1 MPQPENQQPIL
12 IITGMHRSGTSLVAS
27 LLESGGLDI
36 GEKLVGANEGNVKGH
51 FENVDFVE
59 FHEGILY
66 ASAID
71 KIGRTLERN
80 ISPPAY
86 YIDLAR
92 TLIKK
97 NASPTSPWG
106 WKEPRTTLFLPFWGS
121 LLPTA
126 KFLLVYRAPWEVL
139 DSLFRRSDDIFD
151 HYPEFALKVWV
162 NYNQAIREF
171 YEAEPHRC
179 LLVNTASAAENPEL
193 LVKRI
198 TDKLAIPLK
207 PPAVS
212 IYDRSLLVRQASSSH
227 RPLVIQRYFPEAFEL
242 YSQLNLLAEFEEE
255 ILPELDQVKS
265 PHAWLLQDWLDLRH
279 LEKLNKWENK
289 QFQNQ
294 LKSAQE
300 LLEESHNELEY
311 TKSLLEQS
319 RQEVAYTKSLLEQ
332 SCNEVVYTKSLL
344 EQSQGQVQQLASQL
358 NSSQSKLEQTQTKL
372 QQAQTEIKQGKKRL
386 SRLQANL
393 SAMES
398 SKFWKLR
405 EAWMS
410 LRRRLGGDSS

>member
-1 MPQPENQQPIL
+1 MPQNENQQPIL

-27 LLESGGLDI
+27 LLESAGLDI
-36 GEKLVGANEGNVKGH
+36 GEKLVGANEANVKGH

-59 FHEGILY
+59 FHESILY

-86 YIDLAR
+86 YVDLAR
-92 TLIKK
+92 TLIAK

-121 LLPTA
+121 LLPDA

-151 HYPEFALKVWV
+151 HYPELALKVWV
-162 NYNQAIREF
+162 NYNRAILEF
-171 YEAEPHRC
+171 YEREPHRC
-179 LLVNTASAAENPEL
+179 LLVNAASAAENPEL

-198 TDKLAIPLK
+198 IDKLAIPLK
-207 PPAVS
+207 PPAMD
-212 IYDRSLLVRQASSSH
+212 IYDGSLLVRQSSSSQ

-242 YSQLNLLAEFEEE
+242 YGQLNLLAEFEEE
-255 ILPELDQVKS
+255 IIPELNQIES

-279 LEKLNKWENK
+279 LEKLTQWEK
-289 QFQNQ
+289 
-294 LKSAQE
+294 QE
-300 LLEESHNELEY
+300 LRNELQY
-311 TKSLLEQS
+311 TQELLEQS
-319 RQEVAYTKSLLEQ
+319 RNELQDTKELLEQ
-332 SCNEVVYTKSLL
+332 SRSEVHYTKGLL
-344 EQSQGQVQQLASQL
+344 EQSQSQVQQLQSDL
-358 NSSQSKLEQTQTKL
+358 NSSQTKLQRTQTKL
-372 QQAQTEIKQGKKRL
+372 QQAQIEIKQGKKQL
-386 SRLQANL
+386 SRSQARL

-398 SKFWKLR
+398 SKFWQLR
-405 EAWMS
+405 EVWM
-410 LRRRLGGDSS
+410 RIKRRLRKESS